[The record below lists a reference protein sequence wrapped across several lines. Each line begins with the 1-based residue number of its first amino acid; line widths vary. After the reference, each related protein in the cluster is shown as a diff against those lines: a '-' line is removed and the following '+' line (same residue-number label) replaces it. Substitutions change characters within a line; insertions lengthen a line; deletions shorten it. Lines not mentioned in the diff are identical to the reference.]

1 MDTIDRAAKQ
11 QSKQTAFRRAEKTY
25 SPRGIGKSDLTG
37 VIDPLAPD
45 GSSGTN
51 GDTVRRI
58 QLTHDLETPTR
69 LAFQAF
75 RQKRPPAYVL
85 VSHPDLIVIPD
96 ALTDEAQRWLARKCL
111 CDCTRPPNRTN
122 LDPFFDLPAEAL
134 FSVSARQER
143 QQQHNHRD
151 SDSVQSVD
159 SLETVQCRVQLKS
172 VDSSV
177 TTPKD
182 KFYLQPATAS
192 DLLERL
198 RWCTLGMQYNW
209 TTKEYDLGASAFD
222 VEIDSI
228 MRSIAIATTRPENG
242 GCSSK
247 GWPCANNYDGSS
259 YESQA
264 GIINYYEERST
275 MAAHVDKTEDNMDA
289 PLVSLSVGL
298 SCVYLIGGSTRDV
311 EPTALLLRSGDILAM
326 CGESRLAFHGV
337 PRIIAGSSPEYLTD
351 SLAGSSD
358 VVAAVYPEWHHFARY
373 LTAHRINC
381 NARKCS

>member
-11 QSKQTAFRRAEKTY
+11 QSKQTAFRRAEKAY

-37 VIDPLAPD
+37 VIDPLAP
-45 GSSGTN
+45 GSSSGTN

-58 QLTHDLETPTR
+58 QLTRGLETPTG

-151 SDSVQSVD
+151 SDSAQSVD

-172 VDSSV
+172 MDPSV

-222 VEIDSI
+222 VEIDSL
-228 MRSIAIATTRPENG
+228 MRSIAIATTRPEND
-242 GCSSK
+242 SDNRM
-247 GWPCANNYDGSS
+247 WPCANNYDGSG

-358 VVAAVYPEWHHFARY
+358 VVAADYPGWHHFARY
-373 LTAHRINC
+373 LAAHRINC